1 MEKETETLQNGQVA
15 DQSEIIKCGAEILI
29 KYAVAFEELAK

>member
-1 MEKETETLQNGQVA
+1 MEKETEILQNGQVA
-15 DQSEIIKCGAEILI
+15 DQSEVVKCGAEILI

>member
-15 DQSEIIKCGAEILI
+15 DQSEVVKCATEILI
-29 KYAVAFEELAK
+29 KYEKAFEELAK

>member
-15 DQSEIIKCGAEILI
+15 DQSEVVKCATEILI
-29 KYAVAFEELAK
+29 KYGVAFEELAK